1 VLDGLPVVLCRLQER
16 DAMTELTVHQAMA
29 AVMEDVRSVRK
40 ADFNQQQ
47 RFSFRGVDS
56 VVNAVG
62 PAMRKHGVVVTP
74 FLESV
79 SYDDVLT
86 SNDKRQTACRVV
98 VSFRFYGPAGDSVE
112 AKVAAEAWD
121 SGDKA
126 APKAMS
132 VAFRVALLQSFA
144 LPTDEPDPDQDTYE
158 RANVSQGKSPAD
170 DPLLTAKNAV
180 HAAWLTKHQRFD
192 REEMAADF
200 EQWAAMPL
208 DDATSDVLLKYADYV
223 KDGSDGAA

>member
-1 VLDGLPVVLCRLQER
+1 
-16 DAMTELTVHQAMA
+16 
-29 AVMEDVRSVRK
+29 MEDVRSVRK

-74 FLESV
+74 LLESV
-79 SYDDVLT
+79 AYDDVLT
-86 SNDKRQTACRVV
+86 SNDKRQTACRVIV
-98 VSFRFYGPAGDSVE
+98 TFKFYGPAGDSVK
-112 AKVAAEAWD
+112 ARVAAEAWD

-144 LPTDEPDPDQDTYE
+144 LPTDEQDPDHDTFE
-158 RANVSQGKSPAD
+158 RADAPTVSRGTSKA
-170 DPLLTAKNAV
+170 DPLLNAKNAV
-180 HAAWLTKHQRFD
+180 MLAWRTRHLRFD
-192 REEMAADF
+192 RDEMKADF
-200 EQWAAMPL
+200 EQWAAIPL
-208 DDATSDVLLKYADYV
+208 EQATADQLNEYAEHV
-223 KDGSDGAA
+223 KTREAADEPA